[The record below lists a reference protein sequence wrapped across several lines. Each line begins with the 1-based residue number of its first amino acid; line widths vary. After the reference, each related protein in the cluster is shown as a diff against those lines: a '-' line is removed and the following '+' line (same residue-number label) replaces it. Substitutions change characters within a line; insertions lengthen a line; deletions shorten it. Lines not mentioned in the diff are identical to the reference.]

1 MSLIG
6 GRRLPSQLLVGLEG
20 SGGGHLGSGGSAG
33 RLPDPLRP
41 STSSIRAS
49 SLLAG
54 VLPSVHQGS
63 RLNPG
68 ASDPSSEGGSRTSP
82 SVSGFLQPSIPRPE
96 GFGVVAP
103 HHRPLDPERL
113 HHLVS
118 LPHGDSTVSPSFH
131 PSGRLD
137 GLPGPAGRLP
147 AGSGSSRFASLS
159 SLRGRRKD
167 VPVQGPLLRSDDNAP
182 SLHEDYGPLFRHL
195 PQVWGQDAPLPGR
208 LANPGLFGDRL
219 SRIEGQAPDNLHR
232 TWHPGQPHKIVSS
245 SHSITSVS
253 RHGDSVS
260 VFYSSTYSSTSQQP
274 PALDRGVSVNPIS
287 SSVPFVSS
295 SGPLVVPHCSRLWR
309 DAPNEAAPALPQGP
323 VELPGRSVSGLLVPS
338 LSRGSSLVG
347 SSGTAARGS
356 ESLSSSS
363 RRQLLLGRFG
373 CRLGSPSGRTPL
385 LGPLVSSSEVSLY
398 QHERAS
404 SSSVRPAGLRTPV
417 GGPVGSAVLRQ
428 HHHSRLSSSFRRDVL
443 HSERHGE
450 GDTPLGGES
459 PCPSPASVHHGLV
472 QCHSGRS
479 ESPQSGDRVRMD
491 PSSGGSRSPGPQMAG
506 GDRSVCHLPNRE
518 APSVFLTGLRSA
530 GSGDRRSSP
539 ILGQSPG
546 LCLSSDSHHKE
557 SSCQTEVHEE
567 LRVNSH
573 SSVLASEGMVPG
585 PSGTIVRGSHHTVK
599 SKRSTKTAPLP
610 PLPPKSA
617 YASADCMATIKRF
630 ARQAGFSSTVA
641 GQLVF
646 CRRQS
651 TRLNYQARWGSYRR
665 WCRDFGHRSSS
676 PSIAK
681 IAEFLTYMFKRKGAA
696 LSTIKGYRAMLS
708 AVFKFPLP
716 EISTSPILKDLIRS
730 FEISAPRPLFPPP
743 PWDLDKF
750 LQFLSGP
757 PFEPLARASFL
768 NKTKKAL
775 FPLAMATAKRVSEL
789 QALSFSVSF
798 QGEDLVLYY
807 DPFFRAK
814 TESAAN
820 PLPRSVIV
828 PSLLDF
834 AGDLPERVQ
843 CPVRA
848 IKFLRKAARSASYI
862 PSRLFVSPRNPERA
876 MSKNAMSF
884 YLRQIIVDSGAMSS
898 SCPPRAHDIRGIAT
912 SLNYYSNLS
921 LSNLMQVATW
931 KSNRVFASRYL
942 KEVSATRDNIRQFG
956 SLVIAGD
963 RLHPRPPQHKH

>member
-1 MSLIG
+1 MDVWVVEVLRVGYRIPFDRRPPLSERPLSLPAYSPQSIKGVALTQELQTLLRKRAVEPAPQSPGFYSRLFLVQKASGSWRPIIDLSTLNDYVTSSHFHMETPQSVLRSIRPGGWMVSLDLQDAYLQVPVHHDSRRYLRFVVG
-6 GRRLPSQLLVGLEG
+6 GRTYQFRVLCFGLTTAPQVFTRIMAPVSAILHNLLRIEEFLSTPS
-20 SGGGHLGSGGSAG
+20 
-33 RLPDPLRP
+33 PP
-41 STSSIRAS
+41 
-49 SLLAG
+49 
-54 VLPSVHQGS
+54 
-63 RLNPG
+63 
-68 ASDPSSEGGSRTSP
+68 
-82 SVSGFLQPSIPRPE
+82 
-96 GFGVVAP
+96 
-103 HHRPLDPERL
+103 
-113 HHLVS
+113 
-118 LPHGDSTVSPSFH
+118 
-131 PSGRLD
+131 
-137 GLPGPAGRLP
+137 
-147 AGSGSSRFASLS
+147 ASLW
-159 SLRGRRKD
+159 RR
-167 VPVQGPLLRSDDNAP
+167 
-182 SLHEDYGPLFRHL
+182 
-195 PQVWGQDAPLPGR
+195 WGQDASLPGR

-219 SRIEGQAPDNLHR
+219 SRVEGQAPDNLHR
-232 TWHPGQPHKIVSS
+232 TWHPGQPHEIVSS

-260 VFYSSTYSSTSQQP
+260 AFYSLTYSSTSQQP

-287 SSVPFVSS
+287 SSVPLAST
-295 SGPLVVPHCSRLWR
+295 SGPLVVPHSSRLWR

-323 VELPGRSVSGLLVPS
+323 VGLSGRPVSGLLVPS

-373 CRLGSPSGRTPL
+373 CRLGSPGGRTPR
-385 LGPLVSSSEVSLY
+385 LGPLVSSSELSLY

-404 SSSVRPAGLRTPV
+404 SSSVRPAGFRTPV
-417 GGPVGSAVLRQ
+417 SGPVGSAVLRQ

-443 HSERHGE
+443 LHSERHGE

-459 PCPSPASVHHGLV
+459 PCPSPASIHHGLV

-518 APSVFLTGLRSA
+518 ASSVFLTGLRFV

-539 ILGQSPG
+539 TLGQSPG

-557 SSCQTEVHEE
+557 SSCQTEVLEE

-573 SSVLASEGMVPG
+573 RSVLASEGMVPG
-585 PSGTIVRGSHHTVK
+585 PSGTIVRRSHHTVK

-617 YASADCMATIKRF
+617 YASADCMATKRF

-651 TRLNYQARWGSYRR
+651 TRLKYQARWGTYRK

-681 IAEFLTYMFKRKGAA
+681 IAEFFTYMFKRKGAA

-708 AVFKFPLP
+708 AVFKFPLL

-743 PWDLDKF
+743 PWDLEKV

-757 PFEPLARASFL
+757 LFEPLARASF
-768 NKTKKAL
+768 
-775 FPLAMATAKRVSEL
+775 FE
-789 QALSFSVSF
+789 
-798 QGEDLVLYY
+798 
-807 DPFFRAK
+807 
-814 TESAAN
+814 
-820 PLPRSVIV
+820 
-828 PSLLDF
+828 
-834 AGDLPERVQ
+834 
-843 CPVRA
+843 
-848 IKFLRKAARSASYI
+848 
-862 PSRLFVSPRNPERA
+862 
-876 MSKNAMSF
+876 
-884 YLRQIIVDSGAMSS
+884 
-898 SCPPRAHDIRGIAT
+898 
-912 SLNYYSNLS
+912 
-921 LSNLMQVATW
+921 
-931 KSNRVFASRYL
+931 
-942 KEVSATRDNIRQFG
+942 
-956 SLVIAGD
+956 
-963 RLHPRPPQHKH
+963 

>member
-20 SGGGHLGSGGSAG
+20 SGGGRLDSGGSAG

-41 STSSIRAS
+41 PTSSIRAS

-54 VLPSVHQGS
+54 VLPTVHQGS

-103 HHRPLDPERL
+103 HHRPIDPERL
-113 HHLVS
+113 RHLVS

-137 GLPGPAGRLP
+137 SLPGP

-159 SLRGRRKD
+159 SLRGRRED
-167 VPVQGPLLRSDDNAP
+167 VPVQGPLLRSDDRAP
-182 SLHEDYGPLFRHL
+182 SLHEDYGPSFHHP

-219 SRIEGQAPDNLHR
+219 SRIEGQAPDYLHR
-232 TWHPGQPHKIVSS
+232 TWHPGQPHEIVSS

-253 RHGDSVS
+253 WHGDSVS
-260 VFYSSTYSSTSQQP
+260 AFYSSTYSSTSQQP
-274 PALDRGVSVNPIS
+274 LALDRGVSVNPIS
-287 SSVPFVSS
+287 SSVPLAST
-295 SGPLVVPHCSRLWR
+295 SGPLVVPHSSRLWR
-309 DAPNEAAPALPQGP
+309 DASNEAAPALPQGP
-323 VELPGRSVSGLLVPS
+323 VGLPGRSVSGLLVPS

-347 SSGTAARGS
+347 SSVTAARGS

-363 RRQLLLGRFG
+363 RRQLLLRRFG
-373 CRLGSPSGRTPL
+373 CRLGSPGGRTPR

-398 QHERAS
+398 QQERAS

-417 GGPVGSAVLRQ
+417 DGPVGSAVLRQ
-428 HHHSRLSSSFRRDVL
+428 HHHSRLSSSFRRDVLL

-530 GSGDRRSSP
+530 GSGDRRSSL
-539 ILGQSPG
+539 ILGESPG

-557 SSCQTEVHEE
+557 SSCQTVVLEE
-567 LRVNSH
+567 LRVNAH
-573 SSVLASEGMVPG
+573 SSIVASEGMVPG
-585 PSGTIVRGSHHTVK
+585 PSGTIVRRSHHTVK
-599 SKRSTKTAPLP
+599 LKRSTKTA

-630 ARQAGFSSTVA
+630 ARQASFSSTVA

-651 TRLNYQARWGSYRR
+651 TRLNYQARWGTYRK

-676 PSIAK
+676 PSTAK
-681 IAEFLTYMFKRKGAA
+681 IAEFLAYMFKRKGAA

-730 FEISAPRPLFPPP
+730 FEISAPRPLFSLLHLGI
-743 PWDLDKF
+743 WIRF
-750 LQFLSGP
+750 C
-757 PFEPLARASFL
+757 
-768 NKTKKAL
+768 
-775 FPLAMATAKRVSEL
+775 
-789 QALSFSVSF
+789 SFS
-798 QGEDLVLYY
+798 
-807 DPFFRAK
+807 RAPRL
-814 TESAAN
+814 S
-820 PLPRSVIV
+820 PLR
-828 PSLLDF
+828 
-834 AGDLPERVQ
+834 EH
-843 CPVRA
+843 
-848 IKFLRKAARSASYI
+848 
-862 PSRLFVSPRNPERA
+862 LF
-876 MSKNAMSF
+876 
-884 YLRQIIVDSGAMSS
+884 
-898 SCPPRAHDIRGIAT
+898 
-912 SLNYYSNLS
+912 
-921 LSNLMQVATW
+921 
-931 KSNRVFASRYL
+931 
-942 KEVSATRDNIRQFG
+942 
-956 SLVIAGD
+956 
-963 RLHPRPPQHKH
+963 